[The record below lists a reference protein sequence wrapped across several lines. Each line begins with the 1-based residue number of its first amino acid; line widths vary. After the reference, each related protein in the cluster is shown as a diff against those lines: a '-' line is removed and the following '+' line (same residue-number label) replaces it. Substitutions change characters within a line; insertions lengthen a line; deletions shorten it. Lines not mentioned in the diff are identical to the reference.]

1 MLSYLKGDLLSSP
14 AQVQV
19 NTVNTVGV
27 MGKGIALQFKNKYPK
42 MFLDYQQ
49 ACNENKFDVGNLF
62 LWKSEMKWILMFPT
76 KKEWKNPSKIEYV
89 EEGLKKF
96 VINYDKLGIESIA
109 FPKLGCGNG
118 KLDWKDVKPLMEKY
132 LKPLPI
138 TVYIYV
144 DGYTEMFPQKK
155 EGLNCQEHSKF
166 KNLNFDALKK
176 DIKET
181 LTYNNNILYSDG
193 LLKHI
198 EWNDNRIVIQNGNT
212 IEIEES
218 QLCDFWDYIKNVGVI
233 EVKKIPEMF
242 SEFSTVMLQVFERL
256 HYIQPV
262 LIAKNEEYLNE
273 GAGYQCVVAS

>member
-1 MLSYLKGDLLSSP
+1 ME
-14 AQVQV
+14 
-19 NTVNTVGV
+19 
-27 MGKGIALQFKNKYPK
+27 IR
-42 MFLDYQQ
+42 
-49 ACNENKFDVGNLF
+49 NEVDFNVSN
-62 LWKSEMKWILMFPT
+62 